1 MGHTMS
7 PSTDTPRNNIP
18 RQTRTGPVTTKTSS
32 CYLKCTQRNCLQAP
46 LVVATA
52 VTVCHGA
59 VDGSDWTFRL
69 TFEDLLGHFTLE
81 QKVS

>member
-1 MGHTMS
+1 M
-7 PSTDTPRNNIP
+7 
-18 RQTRTGPVTTKTSS
+18 
-32 CYLKCTQRNCLQAP
+32 
-46 LVVATA
+46 A
-52 VTVCHGA
+52 VTVCHGT